1 MSSGE
6 LSTTAQ
12 HTGAKLSLL
21 EVVHENEFEYGTH
34 VDLAYHLAHLR
45 PRDQGVTE
53 SIRPPEHEPG
63 SALGSQR
70 LLDFE
75 LAITPLPARI
85 ADGFDVYG
93 NALTWFTLYAPHES
107 LVVRA
112 TSRVQLQPRTRFD
125 PAASMPWEQAREA
138 LEYAAGAPYRPEIE
152 FVYASP
158 FVPLHEAL
166 RKYAAVS
173 FPPGRPVLEG
183 AIDLM
188 GRIRH
193 EFTYEPESTE
203 ISTPVL
209 EALSARRG
217 VCQDFAH
224 VMIGG
229 LRALGLAARYV
240 SGYLLTRPFADEPD
254 LTGADASH
262 AWVSV
267 HCPPF
272 GWIDL
277 DPTNDLVVDTS
288 HVCAA
293 IGRDYGDVMPL
304 RGVIRGGGSHSLKVA
319 VSVTRERMH
328 AQD

>member
-1 MSSGE
+1 MSSTDPSGTVE
-6 LSTTAQ
+6 R
-12 HTGAKLSLL
+12 GGVNGSLL
-21 EVVHENEFEYGTH
+21 EVVHENEFEYGAH

-45 PRDQGVTE
+45 PRDRGSSDSTRLSEYE
-53 SIRPPEHEPG
+53 SG

-70 LLDFE
+70 LLDFN
-75 LAITPLPARI
+75 LAITPAPARI
-85 ADGFDVYG
+85 AEARDVYG
-93 NALTWFTLYAPHES
+93 NALTWFTLYAPHDS
-107 LVVRA
+107 LLVRA
-112 TSRVQLQPRTRFD
+112 TSRVQLDSRTRFD
-125 PAASMPWEQAREA
+125 PAASVPWEEASEA
-138 LEYAAGAPYRPEIE
+138 LEYAAGAPFRPEIE

-166 RKYAAVS
+166 RKYAAIS
-173 FPPGRPVLEG
+173 FPADRPVLEG
-183 AIDLM
+183 AVDLM
-188 GRIRH
+188 GRIRR

-240 SGYLLTRPFADEPD
+240 SGYLLTRPLADEPD

-277 DPTNDLVVDTS
+277 DPTNDLIVDTS

-304 RGVIRGGGSHSLKVA
+304 RGVIRGGGSHTLNVS
-319 VSVTRERMH
+319 VSVTPQRPNARL
-328 AQD
+328 